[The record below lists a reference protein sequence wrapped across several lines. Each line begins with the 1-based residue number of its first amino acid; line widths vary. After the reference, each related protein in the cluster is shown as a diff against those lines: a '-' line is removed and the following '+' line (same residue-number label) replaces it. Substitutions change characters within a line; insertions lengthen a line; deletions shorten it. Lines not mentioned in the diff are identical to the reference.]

1 MQEAKPFQI
10 DKRIIFEAFKKVKF
24 NRGSSGIDGIE
35 MTTYEQ
41 NLGSNLYRL
50 WNRMSS
56 GSYMPKAVKL
66 VEIPKSNGG
75 KRPLGIPTIEDRI
88 AQMAVVNVI
97 EPLIEP
103 CFHEDSF
110 GYRPHRSA
118 HDAIAKAERRCW
130 KYAWV
135 LDIDISKF
143 FDTIDHGLLM
153 KAVEKHINI
162 KWILLYIKRWL
173 TVPYQRSDGEIVK
186 RDMGVP
192 QGSVIGPI
200 LANLFLHYT
209 FDKWMSYKYPHIP
222 FERYAD
228 DCVCHCSTL
237 AQAEYIKER
246 LGERFTECKLKF
258 NEEKTKIVFC
268 KMSSRSSKHY
278 HCTSFD
284 YLGFTFRSRAA
295 KDKRNNV
302 LFTSYLPAISKKS
315 VSRIHETIK
324 SWNLKR
330 LHNRSL
336 RFVAAY
342 INDVV
347 RGWINYYEKF
357 GKTEFWKVMCHLN
370 RSIAYW
376 AKTKYKRLRR
386 RGIISAHYWLA
397 YIAQKEP
404 NLFYH
409 WQVGYVPY
417 ARQKK

>member
-1 MQEAKPFQI
+1 MQEAKPFRI
-10 DKRIIFEAFKKVKF
+10 DKRVIFEAFKKIRS
-24 NRGSSGIDGIE
+24 NGGSPGIDGIDLPA
-35 MTTYEQ
+35 YEQ
-41 NLGSNLYRL
+41 HLSSNLYRL

-56 GSYMPKAVKL
+56 GSYMPQAVKL
-66 VEIPKSNGG
+66 VEIPKSDGN

-88 AQMAVVNVI
+88 AQMAVVSEI
-97 EPLIEP
+97 EPLLDP
-103 CFHEDSF
+103 YFHEDSF

-135 LDIDISKF
+135 LDMDLSQF

-153 KAVEKHINI
+153 KALERHITTR
-162 KWILLYIKRWL
+162 WILLYIKRWL
-173 TVPYQRSDGEIVK
+173 DVPYQRSNGEVIN

-192 QGSVIGPI
+192 QGSGIGPI
-200 LANLFLHYT
+200 LANQFLHYA
-209 FDKWMSYKYPHIP
+209 FDKWMSYKYPYIP

-228 DCVCHCSTL
+228 DCICHCKSL
-237 AQAEYIKER
+237 SQAEYVKR
-246 LGERFTECKLKF
+246 KLVERFAECKLKL
-258 NEEKTKIVFC
+258 NTEKTKIVFC
-268 KMSSRSSKHY
+268 KMSSRSSEDY

-284 YLGFTFRSRAA
+284 YLGFTFRPRAA
-295 KDKRNNV
+295 KDRLHNV
-302 LFTSYLPAISKKS
+302 LFTSFLPAISKKS
-315 VSRIHETIK
+315 IRRIHDTIK

-336 RFVAAY
+336 RFLATY
-342 INDVV
+342 INNVV

-357 GKTEFWKVMCHLN
+357 GKTEFWKVMYHLN

-376 AKTKYKRLRR
+376 VKRKYKRFRR
-386 RGIISAHYWLA
+386 RGVIAAHYWLA
-397 YIAQKEP
+397 CIAQKDP

-409 WQVGYVPY
+409 WQAGYVPY

>member
-118 HDAIAKAERRCW
+118 HDA
-130 KYAWV
+130 
-135 LDIDISKF
+135 IDISKF

-386 RGIISAHYWLA
+386 RGVISAHYWLA

-409 WQVGYVPY
+409 WQVGYVHY

>member
-97 EPLIEP
+97 EPLMEP

-342 INDVV
+342 INDFVI
-347 RGWINYYEKF
+347 GLINY
-357 GKTEFWKVMCHLN
+357 
-370 RSIAYW
+370 
-376 AKTKYKRLRR
+376 
-386 RGIISAHYWLA
+386 
-397 YIAQKEP
+397 
-404 NLFYH
+404 
-409 WQVGYVPY
+409 
-417 ARQKK
+417 

>member
-1 MQEAKPFQI
+1 
-10 DKRIIFEAFKKVKF
+10 
-24 NRGSSGIDGIE
+24 
-35 MTTYEQ
+35 
-41 NLGSNLYRL
+41 
-50 WNRMSS
+50 
-56 GSYMPKAVKL
+56 
-66 VEIPKSNGG
+66 
-75 KRPLGIPTIEDRI
+75 
-88 AQMAVVNVI
+88 
-97 EPLIEP
+97 
-103 CFHEDSF
+103 
-110 GYRPHRSA
+110 
-118 HDAIAKAERRCW
+118 
-130 KYAWV
+130 
-135 LDIDISKF
+135 
-143 FDTIDHGLLM
+143 M

-386 RGIISAHYWLA
+386 RGVISAHYWLA